1 MDFLDPSD
9 PGDPADDEAT
19 VRPGPLWR
27 HALWA
32 VGVAA
37 LGVGMGWAGSLFRL
51 GPDDYGLLA
60 AAPGSP
66 WTYVG
71 TWAVTGLATA
81 AVLRAAAARVPVPSP
96 GTIVVLL
103 LVIGT
108 RLSLGWRPETPE
120 LAAMAAAAL
129 ALAGIWAATALR
141 NGKRA
146 EVALVLSRAAEPPPL
161 YGCPRRSDRR

>member
-9 PGDPADDEAT
+9 SGAPDDDEVT

-27 HALWA
+27 HALWV
-32 VGVAA
+32 VGVTA
-37 LGVGMGWAGSLFRL
+37 LGVGLGWAGSLFRL

-66 WTYVG
+66 WTYLG
-71 TWAVTGLATA
+71 AWAVTGLAAT

-96 GTIVVLL
+96 GTIAVILL
-103 LVIGT
+103 LIGT

-120 LAAMAAAAL
+120 LAAMVAGAL
-129 ALAGIWAATALR
+129 VLAGIWAAIALR
-141 NGKRA
+141 A
-146 EVALVLSRAAEPPPL
+146 DAVARKTPKPQSPGA
-161 YGCPRRSDRR
+161 S

>member
-9 PGDPADDEAT
+9 SGAPDDDEVT

-27 HALWA
+27 HALWV
-32 VGVAA
+32 VGVTA
-37 LGVGMGWAGSLFRL
+37 LGVGLGWAGSLFRL

-66 WTYVG
+66 WTYLG
-71 TWAVTGLATA
+71 AWAVTGLAAT

-96 GTIVVLL
+96 GAIAVILL
-103 LVIGT
+103 LIGT

-120 LAAMAAAAL
+120 LAAMVAGAL
-129 ALAGIWAATALR
+129 VLAGIWAAIALR
-141 NGKRA
+141 A
-146 EVALVLSRAAEPPPL
+146 DAVARKTPKPESPGA
-161 YGCPRRSDRR
+161 S

>member
-9 PGDPADDEAT
+9 SGAPDDDEVT

-27 HALWA
+27 HALWV
-32 VGVAA
+32 VGVTA
-37 LGVGMGWAGSLFRL
+37 LGVGLGWAGSLFRL

-66 WTYVG
+66 WTYLG
-71 TWAVTGLATA
+71 AWAVTGLAAT

-96 GTIVVLL
+96 GTIAVILL
-103 LVIGT
+103 LIGT

-120 LAAMAAAAL
+120 LAAMVAGAL
-129 ALAGIWAATALR
+129 VLAGIWAAIALR
-141 NGKRA
+141 A
-146 EVALVLSRAAEPPPL
+146 DAVARKTTKPESPGVS
-161 YGCPRRSDRR
+161 

>member
-9 PGDPADDEAT
+9 SGAPDDDEVT

-27 HALWA
+27 HTLWV
-32 VGVAA
+32 VGVTA
-37 LGVGMGWAGSLFRL
+37 LGVGLGWAGSLFRL

-66 WTYVG
+66 WTYLG
-71 TWAVTGLATA
+71 AWAVTGLAAT

-96 GTIVVLL
+96 GTIAVILL
-103 LVIGT
+103 LIGT

-120 LAAMAAAAL
+120 LAAMVAGAL
-129 ALAGIWAATALR
+129 VLAGIWAAIALR
-141 NGKRA
+141 A
-146 EVALVLSRAAEPPPL
+146 DAVARKTPKPESPGVS
-161 YGCPRRSDRR
+161 

>member
-9 PGDPADDEAT
+9 SGGPDDDEVT

-27 HALWA
+27 HALWV
-32 VGVAA
+32 VGVTAF
-37 LGVGMGWAGSLFRL
+37 GVGLGWAGSLFRL

-66 WTYVG
+66 WTYLG
-71 TWAVTGLATA
+71 AWAVTGLAAT
-81 AVLRAAAARVPVPSP
+81 AVLRAAAAKVPVPSP
-96 GTIVVLL
+96 GTIAVILL
-103 LVIGT
+103 FIGT

-129 ALAGIWAATALR
+129 VLAGIWAAIALR
-141 NGKRA
+141 A
-146 EVALVLSRAAEPPPL
+146 DAVARKAPKTDSRGAF
-161 YGCPRRSDRR
+161 

>member
-9 PGDPADDEAT
+9 SGAPDDDEVT

-27 HALWA
+27 HALWV
-32 VGVAA
+32 VGVTA
-37 LGVGMGWAGSLFRL
+37 LGVGLGWAGSLFRL

-66 WTYVG
+66 WTYLG
-71 TWAVTGLATA
+71 AWAVTGLAAT

-96 GTIVVLL
+96 GTIAVILL
-103 LVIGT
+103 LIGT

-120 LAAMAAAAL
+120 LAAMVAGAL
-129 ALAGIWAATALR
+129 VLAGIWAAIALR
-141 NGKRA
+141 A
-146 EVALVLSRAAEPPPL
+146 DAVARKTPKPESPGA
-161 YGCPRRSDRR
+161 S

>member
-9 PGDPADDEAT
+9 PGGAADDEVT

-27 HALWA
+27 HALWV

-37 LGVGMGWAGSLFRL
+37 FGVGLGWAGSLFRL
-51 GPDDYGLLA
+51 GPDDYGLLT

-71 TWAVTGLATA
+71 AWAVTGLAA
-81 AVLRAAAARVPVPSP
+81 AAILRAAAARVPVPSP
-96 GTIVVLL
+96 GTIAVILL
-103 LVIGT
+103 FIGT

-120 LAAMAAAAL
+120 LTAMAAAAVV
-129 ALAGIWAATALR
+129 LAGVWAGIALR
-141 NGKRA
+141 
-146 EVALVLSRAAEPPPL
+146 AAGAAQESQRQGAPQ
-161 YGCPRRSDRR
+161 